1 MENKKSKNQYINIG
15 AFAVMFAASLW
26 ALDMIVLRPRLY
38 HLDVAVVVFLEHFI
52 AFAFMLIPLIIEWKE
67 IKKLNK
73 KDWIAFIAIAIL
85 SGALG
90 TMAITKA
97 LFYVNFVNLS
107 VVAFLQK
114 LQPIF
119 AVIIAVIL
127 LKERPAKK
135 FYFWSIIALIGSY
148 FVTFGFSKPIFDFGD
163 KIFMASLLSIIAA
176 ASFGSGT
183 ALSKYAIK
191 KVNFRIG
198 TYLRFGITS
207 IVMFIILLVFG
218 KLGNL
223 SQVGLPDIG
232 TLLIIAF
239 STGGI
244 AIFIYYY
251 GLKRISASVSTI
263 CELTFPFTAVIFE
276 YIIRKNVL
284 SEGQW
289 LGAILLVVSVLAIG
303 LGKNEVKELKK

>member
-1 MENKKSKNQYINIG
+1 MEKKSSYVNIS
-15 AFAVMFAASLW
+15 AFAVMFAAMLW
-26 ALDMIVLRPRLY
+26 AVDMIVLRPRLY

-52 AFAFMLIPLIIEWKE
+52 AFAFMLIPLCIEWKE

-73 KDWIAFIAIAIL
+73 KDWIAFIAIALL
-85 SGALG
+85 SGAIG

-119 AVIIAVIL
+119 AVLIAVVL

-135 FYFWSIIALIGSY
+135 FYFWAIIALIGSY
-148 FVTFGFSKPIFDFGD
+148 FVTFGFSKPIFDLGD
-163 KIFMASLLSIIAA
+163 KVFIASLFSIIAA

-183 ALSKYAIK
+183 ALSKYAIAK
-191 KVNFRIG
+191 INFRIG

-207 IVMFIILLVFG
+207 IIMFIILILFG
-218 KLGNL
+218 KLGSL
-223 SQVGLPDIG
+223 SKVGLPDIW

-239 STGGI
+239 STGGV

-263 CELTFPFTAVIFE
+263 CELAFPFTAVIFD
-276 YIIRKNVL
+276 YIVRGSLL
-284 SEGQW
+284 SLGQW
-289 LGAILLVVSVLAIG
+289 LGALLLVVSVLAIG
-303 LGKNEVKELKK
+303 LGKDEVIELKNN